1 MSGFSTYLAQGAI
14 SHFVRRT
21 AQPVPAG
28 TYLALFFADPTD
40 DNITANEVS
49 AAWYARQAITSWSAP
64 VGSGTSTSNSNALVF
79 NPVTGTSI
87 SITHWAIYD
96 SLTAGNL
103 LYSGVLPTPK
113 TLQVDDIYTVK
124 AGNLTLDFQ

>member
-21 AQPVPAG
+21 AQPVPDG

-49 AAWYARQAITSWSAP
+49 ATWYARQAITS
-64 VGSGTSTSNSNALVF
+64 
-79 NPVTGTSI
+79 
-87 SITHWAIYD
+87 
-96 SLTAGNL
+96 
-103 LYSGVLPTPK
+103 
-113 TLQVDDIYTVK
+113 
-124 AGNLTLDFQ
+124 